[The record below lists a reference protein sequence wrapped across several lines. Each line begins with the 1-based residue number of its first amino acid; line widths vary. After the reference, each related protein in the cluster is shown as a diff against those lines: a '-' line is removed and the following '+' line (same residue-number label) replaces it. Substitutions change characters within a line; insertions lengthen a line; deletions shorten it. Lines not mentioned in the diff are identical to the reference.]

1 VIRKHGR
8 LATEETDVAS
18 PETDSSRKD
27 ERPLFGRG
35 LRVLLVVA
43 LLVVL
48 IPVFIARVYAIP
60 SGSMETTL
68 HGCTGCNNDRV
79 LVDKLAYKFSTP
91 QPGDIVVFIVPDS
104 WHNTELPQAP
114 VTSNPLMRA
123 LGSIGAVFGMEQPDQ
138 TDFIK
143 RVIAVGGQTVSCC
156 DARNR
161 LIVDGKSVDEPYVY
175 FAPEFGKAQ
184 QAAFGPVRVP
194 PGSLW
199 VMGDSRNNSV
209 DSRAAANGP
218 VPVRN
223 VIGKARWIVL
233 PLYRFGAIGSSTGS
247 TDDQ

>member
-1 VIRKHGR
+1 M
-8 LATEETDVAS
+8 
-18 PETDSSRKD
+18 
-27 ERPLFGRG
+27 FGRG

-79 LVDKLAYKFSTP
+79 LVDKLAYKFGSP

-104 WHNTELPQAP
+104 WHNTELPPAP
-114 VTSNPLMRA
+114 VTTNALIRG
-123 LGSIGAVFGMEQPDQ
+123 LGSIGAVFGLEQPDQ
-138 TDFIK
+138 TDFVK

-161 LIVDGKSVDEPYVY
+161 LMVDGKSVDEPYVY

-184 QAAFGPVRVP
+184 QAPFGPVRVP
-194 PGSLW
+194 RGELW
-199 VMGDSRNNSV
+199 MMGDSRNNSV
-209 DSRAAANGP
+209 DSRAADNGP

-223 VIGKARWIVL
+223 VVGKARWIVL
-233 PLYRFGAIGSSTGS
+233 PLGRFGRIGSSS
-247 TDDQ
+247 TSSDDQ

>member
-1 VIRKHGR
+1 M
-8 LATEETDVAS
+8 AAPD
-18 PETDSSRKD
+18 TDSASRGG
-27 ERPLFGRG
+27 RPLLGRG

-43 LLVVL
+43 LLVIL
-48 IPVFIARVYAIP
+48 IPVFIARVYTIP

-79 LVDKLAYKFSTP
+79 LVDKLAYKFGSP
-91 QPGDIVVFIVPDS
+91 QPGDIVVFAVPES

-114 VTSNPLMRA
+114 VSSNPLMHA
-123 LGSIGAVFGMEQPDQ
+123 LGSIGAVFGLGQPDQ

-143 RVIAVGGQTVSCC
+143 RVIAVSGQTVSCC

-161 LIVDGKSVDEPYVY
+161 LIVDGKSVDEPYIY

-194 PGSLW
+194 QGNLW

-218 VPVRN
+218 VPVGD

-233 PLYRFGAIGSSTGS
+233 PLYRFGRIGTSTGS
-247 TDDQ
+247 ADNQ